1 MPWYHSHQAVRA
13 TVLVGGRESPS
24 TSGLLWRWDVWYPWW
39 GGIAAAMNLPAF
51 ASAWGITHPSLPCCS
66 ASQTGGGW
74 RQLGKVSRCG
84 RWGCGESTTEEAP
97 AATSSSRW
105 PVLDGFGSILNLP
118 WMGRF
123 LPVWGSLS
131 KGMFAFPRG
140 DEYQVLWVLQG
151 MFFSFTV
158 HLVPPWKQML
168 YNLLSEG
175 PLSAAV
181 AQLPTGSAAAPRWRR
196 VKSC

>member
-1 MPWYHSHQAVRA
+1 M
-13 TVLVGGRESPS
+13 GC
-24 TSGLLWRWDVWYPWW
+24 VWWE
-39 GGIAAAMNLPAF
+39 GIAAAMNLPAF
-51 ASAWGITHPSLPCCS
+51 ASPWGITHQSLPCSS
-66 ASQTGGGW
+66 ASQSRGGW
-74 RQLGKVSRCG
+74 EQLGECG
-84 RWGCGESTTEEAP
+84 SWGWSTTEDAP
-97 AATSSSRW
+97 TATSFPRW
-105 PVLDGFGSILNLP
+105 PALDGFGSILNLP

-175 PLSAAV
+175 PIISSSGS
-181 AQLPTGSAAAPRWRR
+181 TSHGSAAAPRWRR
-196 VKSC
+196 VKLC